1 MDQTH
6 KSIITEILP
15 NTKRTLERRQKQLE
29 EEQKKKKEQETQQKE
44 QAEKQKKFQQYL
56 IEQERIKKQEEDRKK
71 EEEKRSQEEIQQMNT
86 LKGEYG
92 NMMIDLATG
101 DSKLDYTI
109 SGLDLRPTQIRVLVK
124 VTENNNTLKGLSMSR
139 KRIGDEEGQEIAAS
153 LEKNMVLERLELEGN
168 NLGPKTLAS
177 ISKLLEIN
185 KSIRVIDLE
194 NNNLTNHDKDRNTYD
209 YSGIYALCEAIEKND
224 TLLQLN
230 LCNCKLD
237 EKCGEAL
244 ANALRDNTSLICL
257 DITEN
262 PKMNLNDVRKC
273 QDYLI
278 RNKKIYDDE
287 RYREF
292 QERQR
297 IRNEDQTSTI
307 QMQDKEKAITAQEGI
322 EQRMNARRLEL
333 EQQWKEELE
342 KEAKIKEKTVHNLM
356 KQAKLLGKKKG
367 KGGGAKKK

>member
-1 MDQTH
+1 M
-6 KSIITEILP
+6 K
-15 NTKRTLERRQKQLE
+15 LE
-29 EEQKKKKEQETQQKE
+29 KER
-44 QAEKQKKFQQYL
+44 L
-56 IEQERIKKQEEDRKK
+56 KKQEEDRKK

-86 LKGEYG
+86 LKGEYD
-92 NMMIDLATG
+92 NMMIDLASG
-101 DSKLDYTI
+101 DSKLDYKI

-124 VTENNNTLKGLSMSR
+124 VTENNNTLKGLSMRRIRDSSKFREKYGLR
-139 KRIGDEEGQEIAAS
+139 KNQKVI
-153 LEKNMVLERLELEGN
+153 NH
-168 NLGPKTLAS
+168 LGPKTLIA
-177 ISKLLEIN
+177 ISKLLEFN
-185 KSIRVIDLE
+185 KSIKVIDLE
-194 NNNLTNHDKDRNTYD
+194 NNNLTNYDKDKNTYD
-209 YSGIYALCEAIEKND
+209 YSGIQTMYKALQKND
-224 TLLQLN
+224 TLLELN

-237 EKCGEAL
+237 EKCGDFISA
-244 ANALRDNTSLICL
+244 ALRNNTSLICL

-262 PKMNLNDVRKC
+262 PKMSLNDVRKC

-322 EQRMNARRLEL
+322 EQRMNARRFEL
-333 EQQWKEELE
+333 EQQWKEELD
-342 KEAKIKEKTVHNLM
+342 KEVKLKEKTVHNLM